1 MPARVAA
8 ALGLAAC
15 LTQGARVDRKRKAA
29 GSKFVAGVP
38 VLNYHHAFEGQT
50 SLAQTDNLQQDW
62 TVVVNPGV
70 SDEQIKALCELG
82 DCKAVGH
89 PSRGGVPYFEVSCTE
104 AELEELL
111 HQAKGAAK
119 YVEPDSV
126 IYAVPELEA
135 SAAASWGL
143 DRIGTSQRSSTGA
156 GVSVYVLD
164 TGIRRTHNDFT
175 GRVVPTLDN
184 TRSPGSRECSGFAN
198 PLECAWDK
206 QGHGT
211 HCAGSAAGASYGVA
225 PGATIH
231 AVKVLNDR
239 GSGQFSWT
247 VDALDWIAAFGER
260 PAVAS
265 LSLGGAGNNQADKDA
280 TDAAVAAG
288 VTVVVAA
295 GNENADACGFSPA
308 FVPSAITIGSIDQRD
323 ARSYF
328 SNYGRCVD
336 FWAPGS
342 DITSASHLSDNGA
355 ETFSGTS
362 MACPHVSG
370 AAALILQR
378 RPSSNSA
385 KVLSDLEGA
394 SATGVISGLTWRD
407 TNKLLQVSGF

>member
-1 MPARVAA
+1 MSCSGR
-8 ALGLAAC
+8 
-15 LTQGARVDRKRKAA
+15 QGDRKRKAA
-29 GSKFVAGVP
+29 GSKFIAGVP

-126 IYAVPELEA
+126 IYAVPELDA

-265 LSLGGAGNNQADKDA
+265 LSLGGASRSDCCRRSRQRKCRCMRLLTSFRPIGYYDRIDRPTRRPVIFQQLRQ
-280 TDAAVAAG
+280 V
-288 VTVVVAA
+288 
-295 GNENADACGFSPA
+295 CGFLGPR
-308 FVPSAITIGSIDQRD
+308 QRHH
-323 ARSYF
+323 F
-328 SNYGRCVD
+328 G
-336 FWAPGS
+336 
-342 DITSASHLSDNGA
+342 LSS
-355 ETFSGTS
+355 FR
-362 MACPHVSG
+362 
-370 AAALILQR
+370 Q
-378 RPSSNSA
+378 
-385 KVLSDLEGA
+385 
-394 SATGVISGLTWRD
+394 WR
-407 TNKLLQVSGF
+407 